1 MYIVVQNEQ
10 LYTEYVYS
18 PIKNLKIM
26 KKNLLLLLLNIGYLP
41 ILLAQ
46 ITLAGKV
53 TDTKTNEGIAGVP
66 VMVKGTNVHGIT
78 DMDGYFE
85 FKVKS
90 LPLTLVCNHLAYETV
105 EQEIT
110 TTAKIAIQ
118 LELKEVALPVMVVGS
133 KFAQRTSITSAVPID
148 NITYTDL
155 LSTGQQTLDKM
166 MMYSIPSFNST
177 QQTIS
182 DATAHF
188 DPMDLRGLGPSR
200 TLILINGK
208 RKNPSALVYINDTP
222 GKGEVGVDMKSI
234 PAAAIERI
242 EVLRDGASAQYGSDA
257 IAGVIN
263 VILKKDYD
271 ITSANLYS
279 GVTLKG
285 DGFHVGANVN
295 TGFKIGEEGYLSA
308 TANFYRQHE
317 SQRAGTPGEDGLLGV
332 SKDDS
337 IWGTWLAENPN
348 LGARVGQPELTQGN
362 IALNFKAPLTKW
374 LSIYSFG
381 GFTYRATKSYALYRT
396 PYWVPDPHHLL
407 HQEGD
412 YYQGFQP
419 SFESSIFDHNFTLGA
434 DGGIGKWK
442 YDLSVTSG
450 SNHVNYTVN
459 NTLNTSMGAN
469 SPTTFNTGGY
479 EFLNVVVNADA
490 ARELGPITL
499 MAGVEYRTEMF
510 SAKAGD
516 TASYFGTGAQS
527 FPGIQD
533 QNAIGFDVAN
543 RYNIGGYLE
552 ATGEFLKNKNLLI
565 GAAGRLENYSDFGLN
580 FSWKANARYKF
591 LKDRLAIRASASTGF
606 RAPSLHQSYL
616 SIIQTL
622 LSGGTIS
629 DQGTFNNQHPVVTA
643 LGVSKLKQETALNFT
658 AGIAANPI
666 KKMFISLDF
675 YRISVKDRIVYSS
688 SVATSDPNTV
698 VGQIL
703 DQYNITSLKFFTNA
717 ANTISQ
723 GLDFVFQ
730 YRGVKLGQKGGS
742 LSFALS
748 MNMNQTTIDT
758 AIATPVAIADAGVD
772 IFDRKEQARITSAR
786 PLSKAILSIAYQW
799 KGLKIQ
805 INNTRFGA
813 VKWQH
818 ATNSDFDQTF
828 RPKILTDL
836 QLQYQVNPNVFF
848 GVYVNNILNIYP
860 DKIEAHGDVTT
871 DLGGRFL
878 YPWEVN
884 QFGFN
889 GTNFSAYV
897 GVRFGKNK

>member
-1 MYIVVQNEQ
+1 M
-10 LYTEYVYS
+10 
-18 PIKNLKIM
+18 
-26 KKNLLLLLLNIGYLP
+26 
-41 ILLAQ
+41 LLAQ
-46 ITLAGKV
+46 TLLSGRII
-53 TDTKTNEGIAGVP
+53 DIESDEGISGVP
-66 VMVKGTNVHGIT
+66 VMVQGTSLHAIT

-85 FKVKS
+85 LEVEG
-90 LPLTLVCNHLAYETV
+90 LPLTLVCNHIAYETI

-110 TTAKIAIQ
+110 TDEKIEIK
-118 LELKEVALPVMVVGS
+118 LKLKEIALPVMVVGS
-133 KFAQRTSITSAVPID
+133 RFAPRTSITSAVPID
-148 NITYTDL
+148 NITYTEL

-200 TLILINGK
+200 TLVLINGK

-279 GVTLKG
+279 GITLKG
-285 DGFHVGANVN
+285 DGFHVGANAN
-295 TGFKIGEEGYLSA
+295 TGFRIGKEGYLSA
-308 TANFYRQHE
+308 TVNFYRQNE
-317 SQRAGTPGEDGLLGV
+317 SQRAGTPGEDNLFGV

-337 IWGTWLAENPN
+337 VWGDWLADNPN
-348 LGARVGQPELTQGN
+348 LGTRVGQPELTQGN
-362 IALNFKAPLTKW
+362 VVLNFKTPVTKW
-374 LSIYSFG
+374 LDIYSFG
-381 GFTYRATKSYALYRT
+381 GFTYRRTKSYALYRT
-396 PYWVPDPHHLL
+396 PYWIPDPHNLL
-407 HQEGD
+407 HKEGT
-412 YYQGFQP
+412 YYRGFQP
-419 SFESSIFDHNFTLGA
+419 TFESTIFDHNFTLGA
-434 DGGIGKWK
+434 GGGTGKWK

-450 SNHVNYTVN
+450 SNHVKYAVN
-459 NTLNTSMGAN
+459 NTINTSMGAN
-469 SPTTFNTGGY
+469 SPTSFNPGGY
-479 EFLNVVVNADA
+479 EFLNVIANADA
-490 ARELGPITL
+490 ARELGPVTI

-510 SAKAGD
+510 AAKAGD
-516 TASYFGTGAQS
+516 TASYFGSGAQS

-533 QNAIGFDVAN
+533 QNAVGFGDAN

-552 ATGEFLKNKNLLI
+552 VVGEFLKNKNLLI

-580 FSWKANARYKF
+580 FSWKGNVRYKF
-591 LKDRLAIRASASTGF
+591 LKDRMAIRGSASTGF

-622 LSGGTIS
+622 ISGGTVS
-629 DQGTFNNQHPVVTA
+629 NQGTFNNQHPAVNA
-643 LGVSKLKQETALNFT
+643 LGVPKLKQETALNFT
-658 AGIAANPI
+658 AGIAANPM
-666 KKMFISLDF
+666 KKMFVSLDF
-675 YRISVKDRIVYSS
+675 YRIAVKDRIVYSS
-688 SVATSDPNTV
+688 SVASSDPSTI
-698 VGQIL
+698 VGQIMN
-703 DQYNITSLKFFTNA
+703 DYSITSLKFFTNA
-717 ANTISQ
+717 ANTVSQ

-730 YRGVKLGQKGGS
+730 YKGLKLGQKGGA
-742 LSFALS
+742 LSFAFS
-748 MNMNQTTIDT
+748 MNMNQTKIDT
-758 AIATPVAIADAGVD
+758 AITTPEAVSAAGVD
-772 IFDRKEQARITSAR
+772 IFDRKEQSRIVSAR
-786 PLSKAILSIAYQW
+786 PLSKMILSLIYQW
-799 KGLKIQ
+799 KGLRVQ

-813 VKWQH
+813 VRWQH
-818 ATNSDFDQTF
+818 ATNPDFDQTF

-836 QLQYQVNPNVFF
+836 QLQYQVNPNFFF
-848 GVYVNNILNIYP
+848 GVYVNNILNVYP
-860 DKIEAHGDVTT
+860 DPIETHGDVVT

-889 GTNFSAYV
+889 GTNFSVYL